1 MPILR
6 PAALALCAALAA
18 ACAPAAAPAPA
29 ASIEETR
36 FAPSLN
42 VDLSAMTRTPD
53 GLYYRDLLPGA
64 GAEARPGRT
73 VTVRYAGFL
82 PDGTLVDERRAST
95 LSFRLGSPDIIRGWT
110 LGMAGM
116 REGGQRMI
124 VLPPA
129 LAYGRRGAGA
139 VPPNAV
145 VVFVVELVGVG

>member
-1 MPILR
+1 MPIAR
-6 PAALALCAALAA
+6 TAALALCAALAA
-18 ACAPAAAPAPA
+18 CAPSAAPAPA
-29 ASIEETR
+29 VPVEETR

-42 VDLSAMTRTPD
+42 VDLSAMTRTPE
-53 GLYYRDLLPGA
+53 GLYYRDLLPGT

-73 VTVRYAGFL
+73 VSVRYAGFL

-95 LSFRLGSPDIIRGWT
+95 LSMRLGSSEIIRGWS
-110 LGMAGM
+110 LGIAGM

-139 VPPNAV
+139 IPPGAV
-145 VVFVVELVGVG
+145 VVFVVELVDAG